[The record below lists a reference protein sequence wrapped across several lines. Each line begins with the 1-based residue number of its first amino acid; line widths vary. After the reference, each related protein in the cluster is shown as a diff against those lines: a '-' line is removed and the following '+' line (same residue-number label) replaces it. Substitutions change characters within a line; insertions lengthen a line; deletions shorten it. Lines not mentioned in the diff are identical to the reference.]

1 MGAQALPGPPGSADL
16 VNVVGAFALTF
27 LRTQSPLMANK
38 YTESTLS
45 VYKLTDINFS
55 QFMYWLLNE
64 YPSVYLLAIKSISVS
79 LCTGYYTNWL

>member
-27 LRTQSPLMANK
+27 LRTLFVYK